1 MCIVSVN
8 WSNTTAHS
16 FSYVWFDVETT
27 QNTPVTDPPGT
38 VERPIY
44 KHEVNVLISHHM
56 CVPCIDAG
64 IDIDAKQRAPGC
76 VCGRGKRRRHYVSW
90 KANGSG
96 QDPVG
101 AFIDTL
107 LHRSPKQAR
116 LFRHCTRA

>member
-1 MCIVSVN
+1 M
-8 WSNTTAHS
+8 
-16 FSYVWFDVETT
+16 WFDVETS

-38 VERPIY
+38 PERPVY

-64 IDIDAKQRAPGC
+64 IGLDEKQRAPGC
-76 VCGRGKRRRHYVSW
+76 VCGRGKRRRHYASW
-90 KANGSG
+90 TAGGG

-107 LHRSPKQAR
+107 LHLSPKQVRTACSCN
-116 LFRHCTRA
+116 FS